1 MSIIQKRVLVALLQ
15 NGYLVIRL
23 FLIKMLIIKL
33 VSRIFKVA

>member
-1 MSIIQKRVLVALLQ
+1 MSIIQKRVLVTLLQ

-33 VSRIFKVA
+33 VSRIFKVV